1 MQKAITEVAQPELG
15 RWAATLEAALR
26 PRIRELIESI
36 LEEEVERAVAAGPGE
51 RVGERTG
58 YRHGGKPRK
67 LTMRGG
73 TVELRVPRA
82 RLRNSAGEAREW
94 HSELIPRYRRST
106 AEVEQA
112 VLGVYLAG
120 GNTRRI
126 RGALAPLLSGGPLS
140 KSSVSRLVARLEAG
154 YEQWSRRDLRREK
167 IVVLYLDAIYP
178 LLRNASRVIKQPVL
192 VALGVRLDGEK
203 VLLGMMMAGR
213 ESTDSWAL
221 LIRDLA
227 DRGLACP
234 QLMVSDGNQGL
245 RAACAQVWGSV
256 RHQRCTIHKL
266 RNLQAKAPK
275 HCLDELREDYRSIVY
290 AESYEHARRAR
301 HRFLEK
307 WRKKCASVAA
317 SLEEAGEDLLTF
329 WSFPGA
335 LHESIRSTNIIE
347 RINQEFRRRVKTQ
360 GPLPSEGAVL
370 RLFFGL
376 LISGNLR
383 MRRVRGFKELSFQ
396 AKAA

>member
-1 MQKAITEVAQPELG
+1 MQKPITEAAQPELG

-26 PRIRELIESI
+26 PQIRELIESI
-36 LEEEVERAVAAGPGE
+36 LEEEVEEAVAAGRGE
-51 RVGERTG
+51 RVRERAG
-58 YRHGGKPRK
+58 YRHGSKPRK
-67 LTMRGG
+67 LTLRSGA
-73 TVELRVPRA
+73 VELKVPRA
-82 RLRNSAGEAREW
+82 RLSNSQGEEGEW

-106 AEVEQA
+106 AEVDQA
-112 VLGVYLAG
+112 VLGVYLSG

-126 RGALAPLLSGGPLS
+126 RGALGPLLSGAALS
-140 KSSVSRLVARLEAG
+140 KSSVSRLVGRLEG
-154 YEQWSRRDLRREK
+154 SYQEWTQRDLSQEK

-192 VALGVRLDGEK
+192 VALGVRPDGEK
-203 VLLGMMMAGR
+203 VLLGMMTAGR
-213 ESTDSWAL
+213 ESTEGWGLS
-221 LIRDLA
+221 IRDLA
-227 DRGLACP
+227 DRGLKCP
-234 QLMVSDGNQGL
+234 QLIVSDGNKGL
-245 RAACAQVWGSV
+245 RAACVEVWGNL

-290 AESYEHARRAR
+290 AESYEQATRAR
-301 HRFLEK
+301 SRFLEK

-317 SLEEAGEDLLTF
+317 SMEEAGDDLLTF
-329 WSFPGA
+329 WHFSQA
-335 LHESIRSTNIIE
+335 LHESIRTTNIIE

-376 LISGNLR
+376 LISGNLK
-383 MRRVRGFKELSFQ
+383 MRKVRGFKELNSQ
-396 AKAA
+396 AKVA